1 MPRIDSIQ
9 TNFTAGE
16 ISPKVRG
23 RTDIARYQNGA
34 EALDNMVVDIYGGAA
49 RAPGTEYIAP
59 NAVTAEKSRLIPFV
73 LNRDTAYHLEFGNGV
88 MRVFKAG
95 AGQVLSGGV
104 PFQIAHPYTALQ
116 VADLRWAQAPNAMFF
131 AHPAFPMQML
141 RRLADDSWVLSAVP
155 FTVLPF
161 SETGARFNTALTL
174 SAATVGTGR
183 TITAGSAV
191 FMASDVGRR
200 VTYETGIAIIT
211 AFGSSTSVTAQITS
225 QFPNTVLPALQW
237 VLEDSPQT
245 TCTPSV
251 KGTVGLAITL
261 TLTANG
267 WRAEDV
273 GKYVGINRGLV
284 LITGVTSATVATGVV
299 KADMDAATAAEA
311 SAWTLQGPVWD
322 ANEGYP
328 TAVTINQQ
336 RLVAAGT
343 KRYPNGVWGSR
354 SGEYFDF
361 TQGVNDADGFFYA
374 LDGESNGIE
383 HLASVR
389 ALIALTPGTEWTMVG
404 GVEKPLTPT
413 NVNAKDQTVYGCSN
427 PRPLRVGDELLF
439 VQRAGRK
446 VRAMSYQAASDAYS
460 APNMTTLAEHITE
473 SGVVEMA
480 YQQEPGSVLWC
491 VLANGKLAAMTID
504 RDEGVIAWTP
514 HDTDGFYE
522 SISSAPAGATDEV
535 LVVVRRVI
543 NGNTV
548 RYIERLNP
556 SYMVHSGIVGTD
568 PEGSQVWGGLNHLE
582 GKQVDVL
589 ADGSPQGQIPVVGGQ
604 ITLPRMAKSIQA
616 GLRVRPRVKLLRPEV
631 QTQTGTAQNSQMR
644 AHKLNVLVLNTIG
657 ATINGKEVQFRQFGA
672 NILDRPP
679 EPFSGWKGVAETGW
693 QEGEMDVEITQEQPL
708 PFHVL
713 AIVRHWTTNS

>member
-1 MPRIDSIQ
+1 MARIDTIQ

-34 EALDNMVVDIYGGAA
+34 KALDNMLVDIYGGAA
-49 RAPGTEYIAP
+49 RAPGTEYMAP
-59 NAVTAEKSRLIPFV
+59 NAAAGQPSRLIPFV
-73 LNRDTAYHLEFGNGV
+73 LNRDTAYHLEFGYGV

-104 PFQIAHPYTALQ
+104 PYQIGTPYTAAQ
-116 VADLRWAQAPNAMFF
+116 VVELRWTQAPNAMFF
-131 AHPAFPMQML
+131 AHPSFPVHML
-141 RRLADDSWVLSAVP
+141 RRLADDSWVLAPVP
-155 FTVLPF
+155 FSVLPF
-161 SETGARFNTALTL
+161 SETGARFAAGLTL
-174 SAATVGTGR
+174 SDATVGVGR
-183 TITAGSAV
+183 TATASGAT

-200 VTYETGIAIIT
+200 ITYETGIALVT
-211 AFGSSTSVTAQITS
+211 AYGSSTSVTVEVTS
-225 QFPNTVLPALQW
+225 QFPSAALPALQW

-261 TLTANG
+261 TLAVDG

-273 GKYVGINRGLV
+273 GKYVSINRGLV

-299 KADMDAATAAEA
+299 KADMDSNTAAEA
-311 SAWTLQGPVWD
+311 SAWTLQGPVWS

-328 TAVTINQQ
+328 AAVTINQQ
-336 RLVAAGT
+336 RLVTAGT
-343 KRYPNGVWGSR
+343 TRYPNGVWGSR
-354 SGEYFDF
+354 SGEYFDY

-413 NVNAKDQTVYGCSN
+413 NVNAKDQTVYGCST
-427 PRPLRVGDELLF
+427 PRPVRVGDELLF

-460 APNMTTLAEHITE
+460 APNLTTLAEHITE

-480 YQQEPGSVLWC
+480 YQQEPGSVVWC

-522 SISSAPAGATDEV
+522 SISAAPAGSKDEV
-535 LVVVRRVI
+535 LVVVRREV
-543 NGNTV
+543 NGSTV
-548 RYIERLNP
+548 RYVERMNAA
-556 SYMVHSGIVGTD
+556 YMVHSGIVGTA
-568 PEGSQVWGGLNHLE
+568 PGGAQVWGGLGHLE
-582 GKQVDVL
+582 GKSVDVL
-589 ADGSPQGQIPVVGGQ
+589 ADGSPQGLITVTGGQ
-604 ITLPRMAKSIQA
+604 ITLPRVANSIQA
-616 GLRVRPRVKLLRPEV
+616 GLRVIPRVSLLRPEV

-657 ATINGKEVQFRQFGA
+657 ATINGKEIQFRQFGA
-672 NILDRPP
+672 SILDKPP

-693 QEGEMDVEITQEQPL
+693 QEGEMEVEITQEQPL